1 METAPWPSLWLCASW
16 GASARS
22 RSFQF
27 LLKQFLLISIV
38 YLTWLIHIY
47 IYILFIMIYAASSSQ
62 REERDGALTIN
73 CIIHIHT
80 PLKDDVSTAQTSSTP
95 AVDPIKPCHRLEVFV
110 PSLRTIS
117 AIGSFLLFLCTLHE
131 EGWVLA
137 WAPSCTP
144 LWWWEWMN
152 DVKI

>member
-1 METAPWPSLWLCASW
+1 
-16 GASARS
+16 
-22 RSFQF
+22 
-27 LLKQFLLISIV
+27 
-38 YLTWLIHIY
+38 
-47 IYILFIMIYAASSSQ
+47 MIYAASSSQ

-131 EGWVLA
+131 EG
-137 WAPSCTP
+137 
-144 LWWWEWMN
+144 
-152 DVKI
+152 